1 MIAISEADEHR
12 GDLGDVAAGHAAMAA
27 DLAIM
32 HARHAAG
39 QPVPSS
45 PACLNCGTPTQGGA
59 RWCDADCRD
68 DWMLREKQGRGR
80 AC

>member
-59 RWCDADCRD
+59 RWCDGDCRD
-68 DWMLREKQGRGR
+68 DFERRRGVGR
-80 AC
+80 C

>member
-12 GDLGDVAAGHAAMAA
+12 GDMGDAAAGHAALQA
-27 DLAIM
+27 DLAIL

-39 QPVPSS
+39 QPVPAS
-45 PACLNCGTPTQGGA
+45 PACLNCGTPTHAGA

-68 DWMLREKQGRGR
+68 DWMLRQTRGR